1 MTETPPGPLAAPV
14 SDRDRTV
21 IYLAILMALFLAA
34 LDQTIVSTALPRM
47 VEDLQGIDRY
57 AWVATAYLLASTALA
72 LVYGKLADTYSRK
85 YVTIGAVLL
94 FLGGSMLCG
103 LSGEFGDLPLLGDG
117 MNQLILFRGIQ
128 GAGGGGLFAM
138 TFIVIADLFTP
149 AERGRYQGFVGAVF
163 GIASVLG
170 PLIGGLLT
178 DNASGWI
185 PGVEGWRWV
194 FYVNLPIGAVALT
207 YIVRKMPRLEP
218 PGEAVRPDLFSG
230 LLLLFGL
237 IPLILSLQLDKR
249 RYPWLPGLGG
259 DAVQG
264 LDAWMTAGS
273 FLLGCAVLGLFVT
286 RNRASP
292 SPILD
297 FRLFENDVFR
307 TANMATFFYG
317 SAFMSVT
324 IFLPLFLVNVLGVSA
339 TRAGAALI
347 PFSMGI
353 VVSATLAGQLVAR
366 IAYRPQVFWGGVL
379 FFFSVVLLALMDGD
393 VGYGQVTVY
402 MVLAGLGVG
411 PSMPLF
417 TLAVQNAVDVR
428 FIGQATSASQ
438 FFRQIGATV
447 GAAIMG
453 SVLGAS
459 LGVAF
464 ASIELPSEVFAESD
478 SSVEQLVSTGGAELP
493 DRVRAAYQARA
504 ALATDPAEVARLTSE
519 GEVAANS
526 VAVEIRN
533 GFARASSRIYWLTA
547 LLMLIAT
554 ALTLRIP
561 EIPLRT
567 THDRIEAVQAGRE
580 ETSG

>member
-1 MTETPPGPLAAPV
+1 MHTPV
-14 SDRDRTV
+14 SDRDRMV

-72 LVYGKLADTYSRK
+72 LVYGKLADTYPRK
-85 YVTIGAVLL
+85 YVTLGAILL

-103 LSGEFGDLPLLGDG
+103 LSGEFGDVPLLGDG

-149 AERGRYQGFVGAVF
+149 AERGRYQGLVGAVF

-178 DNASGWI
+178 DNAGGWI

-194 FYVNLPIGAVALT
+194 FYVNLPIGAVALA
-207 YIVRKMPRLEP
+207 YIMRKMPRLEP
-218 PGEAVRPDLFSG
+218 PGEHAPPDFLSG
-230 LLLLFGL
+230 LLLLLGL

-249 RYPWLPGLGG
+249 RYPWLPGMGG
-259 DAVQG
+259 GVAEG
-264 LDAWMTAGS
+264 LDAWMTPGS
-273 FLLGCAVLGLFVT
+273 FLIGCVVLGLFVR

-297 FRLFENDVFR
+297 FRLFENEVFR

-347 PFSMGI
+347 PFSLGI
-353 VVSATLAGQLVAR
+353 VFSATLAGQMVAR
-366 IAYRPQVFWGGVL
+366 IGYRKQVFWGGVL
-379 FFFSVVLLALMDGD
+379 FLLSVVLLALMGAE
-393 VGYGQVTVY
+393 VRYGQVAAY

-438 FFRQIGATV
+438 FFRQTGATV

-453 SVLGAS
+453 AVLGTT

-464 ASIELPSEVFAESD
+464 ASIDLPAELLVTPDA
-478 SSVEQLVSTGGAELP
+478 SVEQLVSTGGAELP
-493 DRVRAAYQARA
+493 ERVRAAYGERA
-504 ALATDPAEVARLTSE
+504 ALAGDPADAARITRE
-519 GEVAANS
+519 GEIVAAA
-526 VAVEIRN
+526 VADEVRN
-533 GFARASSRIYWLTA
+533 AFAHATSRIYWLTA
-547 LLMLIAT
+547 ILMLIA
-554 ALTLRIP
+554 AGLSLRIP
-561 EIPLRT
+561 ELPLRT
-567 THDRIEAVQAGRE
+567 THDRIEAVRTGGE